1 MTNNEQQE
9 TNNVF
14 LCTIHFFEESKEKNK
29 MKDEEIYINREFSW
43 LQFNKRVLDEANDE
57 TNLPLD
63 RLFFL
68 TITASN
74 LDEFMMVRVGGL
86 QLIANQ
92 GRYQPLDIADMTPK
106 EQLSMISKEY
116 KQIVRE
122 QDKTLDS
129 INNKLAEND
138 IHHLK
143 IEEITDENKQWLE
156 NYFQNEVL
164 SIITPMQIN
173 GKNQKTPILENM
185 SLYQLFVLKGES
197 DKEPYIYATI
207 PIQRNIKRFV
217 ELPGRSGFNY
227 ILIEELMELFAQ
239 QIFSNKKIISTF
251 PFRLTRNGDIA
262 VEEEFADNLASAMQS
277 VLNERLTSHCVRLEV
292 PDSAPKE
299 HLRMLQSLF
308 SVDKGFTV
316 KTKSPL
322 DLTTF
327 TQICFSG
334 DFPTLIAKP
343 WAPQPSPNVDMT
355 KPLFKQIKSKDILL
369 FHPYE
374 SFDPVV
380 KFIQEAADD
389 PDVLAIKQV
398 LYRTSSNSPIIKALI
413 KAANSGKYVTAV
425 VEIKARF
432 DEKNNIDWAQKL
444 EEVGIQVIYGIK
456 GLKTHAKICLI
467 VRNEP
472 EGIVRYVH
480 YGTGNYNDKTAKIYS
495 DIGYLT
501 ADKDFGMDAA
511 SFFNAIAGLSDPMP
525 YKKIYQSPFSI
536 KEKLL
541 EMIGSETER
550 ALRGQKGLIMAKFN
564 SLVDKDIIDSLYNAS
579 SAGVKIEL
587 NIRGICCLRP
597 EVNKLSEN
605 IKVTSVIDRFLEHA
619 RIIYFHQGGDP
630 KVLISSADWMTRN
643 LEKRIELLIPVESAK
658 EKKMLI
664 SILKT
669 SLNDTVKG
677 RTILADGTYSKPS
690 PKSKDN
696 SRSQAIFYKEA
707 EQKAKRKA
715 SNKRTRFEPHKN
727 K

>member
-1 MTNNEQQE
+1 MKNE
-9 TNNVF
+9 
-14 LCTIHFFEESKEKNK
+14 EK
-29 MKDEEIYINREFSW
+29 YINREFSW
-43 LQFNKRVLDEANDE
+43 LQFNNRVLDEANDE

-92 GRYQPLDIADMTPK
+92 GRYQPLDIANMTPK

-116 KQIVRE
+116 KQIVKE

-129 INNKLAEND
+129 INKKLAENA
-138 IHHLK
+138 INHLK
-143 IEEITDENKQWLE
+143 IEDITDENIKWLE

-173 GKNQKTPILENM
+173 GKDQQTPILENM
-185 SLYQLFVLKGES
+185 SVYQLFVLKGES
-197 DKEPYIYATI
+197 EKEPYIYATI
-207 PIQRNIKRFV
+207 PIQRNIKRFI
-217 ELPGRSGFNY
+217 ELPGHSGFNY
-227 ILIEELMELFAQ
+227 ILIEELVELFAQ
-239 QIFSNKKIISTF
+239 QIFSNKEIISTF

-299 HLRMLQSLF
+299 HLHMLQSLF
-308 SVDKGFTV
+308 SVDKEFTV

-334 DFPTLIAKP
+334 DFPTLIEKP
-343 WAPQPSPNVDMT
+343 WTPQPSTNVDMT

-398 LYRTSSNSPIIKALI
+398 LYRTSSDSPIIKALI
-413 KAANSGKYVTAV
+413 KAANKGKYVTAV
-425 VEIKARF
+425 IEIKARF
-432 DEKNNIDWAQKL
+432 DEKNNIDWAEKL
-444 EEVGIQVIYGIK
+444 EEVGIQVIYGVK

-480 YGTGNYNDKTAKIYS
+480 YGTGNYNDNTAKFYS

-501 ADKDFGMDAA
+501 ADKDLGMDAA

-550 ALRGQKGLIMAKFN
+550 ALHGQKGLIMAKFN

-597 EVNKLSEN
+597 GVNKLSEN
-605 IKVTSVIDRFLEHA
+605 IKVISVIDRFLEHA
-619 RIIYFHQGGDP
+619 RIIYFHQGGEP
-630 KVLISSADWMTRN
+630 EVLISSADWMTRN
-643 LEKRIELLIPVESAK
+643 LEKRIELLIPIEGAK
-658 EKKMLI
+658 DKKILI
-664 SILKT
+664 NILKT
-669 SLNDTVKG
+669 CLKDTVKG
-677 RTILADGTYSKPS
+677 RTILADGTYNKPT
-690 PKSKDN
+690 PKSKDS
-696 SRSQAIFYKEA
+696 SRSQAIFHKEA

>member
-1 MTNNEQQE
+1 MKS
-9 TNNVF
+9 
-14 LCTIHFFEESKEKNK
+14 EEK
-29 MKDEEIYINREFSW
+29 YINREFSW
-43 LQFNKRVLDEANDE
+43 LQFNKRVLDEANDK

-68 TITASN
+68 TITAAN

-92 GRYQPLDIADMTPK
+92 GRYQPLDIANMTPK
-106 EQLSMISKEY
+106 QQLSMISKEY
-116 KQIVRE
+116 KQIAKE
-122 QDKTLDS
+122 QDKTLES
-129 INNKLAEND
+129 INKDLASND

-143 IEEITDENKQWLE
+143 LENIADENLKWLE
-156 NYFQNEVL
+156 NYFQSEIMP
-164 SIITPMQIN
+164 IITPMQIN
-173 GKNQKTPILENM
+173 GKNQQTPILENM
-185 SLYQLFVLKGES
+185 SLYQLFVLKGN
-197 DKEPYIYATI
+197 DKEPYIYATT
-207 PIQRNIKRFV
+207 PLQRNIERII
-217 ELPGRSGFNY
+217 ELPGHSGFSY
-227 ILIEELMELFAQ
+227 ILIEELVELFAQ
-239 QIFSNKKIISTF
+239 QIFSSKEVISTF

-262 VEEEFADNLASAMQS
+262 VEEEFSDNLASAMQS

-292 PDSAPKE
+292 PNSAPKE
-299 HLRMLQSLF
+299 HLNMLQSLF
-308 SVDKGFTV
+308 AVDKDFTV
-316 KTKSPL
+316 KIKSPL
-322 DLTTF
+322 DLTIF
-327 TQICFSG
+327 RKICFSG
-334 DFPTLIAKP
+334 DFPTLIEKP
-343 WAPQPSPNVDMT
+343 WVPQPSPNVDMT

-398 LYRTSSNSPIIKALI
+398 LYRTSSDSPVIKALI
-413 KAANSGKYVTAV
+413 KAADSGKYVTAV

-444 EEVGIQVIYGIK
+444 EEVGIQVIYGVK
-456 GLKTHAKICLI
+456 GLKTHAKICLV
-467 VRNEP
+467 VRNDA

-480 YGTGNYNDKTAKIYS
+480 YSTGNYNDKTAKIYS
-495 DIGYLT
+495 DIGYMT
-501 ADKDFGMDAA
+501 ADKDLGMDAA
-511 SFFNAIAGLSDPMP
+511 SFFNAIAGLSDPIP

-541 EMIGSETER
+541 EMIDSETER
-550 ALRGQKGLIMAKFN
+550 ALRGQKGIIMAKFN

-579 SAGVKIEL
+579 AAGVKIEL

-597 EVNKLSEN
+597 GVNGLSEN
-605 IKVTSVIDRFLEHA
+605 IKVISVIDRFLEHA

-630 KVLISSADWMTRN
+630 QVLISSADWMTRN
-643 LEKRIELLIPVESAK
+643 LEKRIELLIPIEGSK

-664 SILKT
+664 SILKQ

-677 RTILADGTYSKPS
+677 RTILDDGTYSKPN
-690 PKSKDN
+690 PKPKDI

-707 EQKAKRKA
+707 QEIAKRKA